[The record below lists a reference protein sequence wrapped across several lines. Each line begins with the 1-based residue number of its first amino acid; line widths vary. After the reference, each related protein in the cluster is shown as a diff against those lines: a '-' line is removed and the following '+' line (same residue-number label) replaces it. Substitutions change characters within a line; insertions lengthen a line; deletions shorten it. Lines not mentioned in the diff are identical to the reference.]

1 LTFPKTMAATR
12 KEIIIAPRALEMM
25 EAARPSEAEREALRE
40 VLAELST
47 DLSRSYRIP
56 FLNPPSYRIDV
67 GRFRIHFRLD
77 GTHVRVGFI
86 RVY

>member
-1 LTFPKTMAATR
+1 MAATR
-12 KEIIIAPRALEMM
+12 REIIIAPRAFATM

-47 DLSRSYRIP
+47 DLARAYRIP
-56 FLNPPSYRIDV
+56 FENPPSYRIDV

-77 GTHVRVGFI
+77 DTHLRVGFI
-86 RVY
+86 GVY